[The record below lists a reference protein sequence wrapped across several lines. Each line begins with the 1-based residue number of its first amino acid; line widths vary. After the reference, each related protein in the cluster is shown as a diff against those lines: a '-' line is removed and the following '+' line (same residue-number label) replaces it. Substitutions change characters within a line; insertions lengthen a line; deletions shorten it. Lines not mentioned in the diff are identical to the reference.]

1 MSKEF
6 TLRILSSII
15 ILPISLVIIKI
26 GSFYFAYFL
35 IILFFFT
42 ISEWNKLS
50 KNRNYKKPG
59 IFFVISAFISAFFL
73 REVSLFFLILT
84 ILICVASDI
93 GGYSF
98 GKILK
103 GPKITKI
110 SPNKTYAGMFGSF
123 LMSYLISFLF
133 INEFSN
139 LKLDLSLSLTVIFLS
154 FVCQMG
160 DLIISYF
167 KRIKKVKD
175 TSNLIPGHGGLLDR
189 IDGILFAIPVSFLI
203 YKYLIL

>member
-1 MSKEF
+1 MSREF

-15 ILPISLVIIKI
+15 ILPITLVIIKI

-35 IILFFFT
+35 VILLFIALT
-42 ISEWNKLS
+42 EWNKLS

-59 IFFVISAFISAFFL
+59 IFFVILAFISAYFF
-73 REVSLFFLILT
+73 REDSLLFLILT

-98 GKILK
+98 GKILQ

-110 SPNKTYAGMFGSF
+110 SPNKTYAGMFGGF
-123 LMSYLISFLF
+123 LMSYLVSLLF

-139 LKLDLSLSLTVIFLS
+139 FKLDLKLSLIVIFLS
-154 FVCQMG
+154 FVCQIG
-160 DLIISYF
+160 DLIISFF
-167 KRIKKVKD
+167 KRAKKVKN

-203 YKYLIL
+203 YKYLI

>member
-1 MSKEF
+1 MSREF

-15 ILPISLVIIKI
+15 ILPITLIIIKI

-35 IILFFFT
+35 VILLFIALT
-42 ISEWNKLS
+42 EWNKLS

>member
-1 MSKEF
+1 MSREF

-15 ILPISLVIIKI
+15 ILPITLVIIKI

-59 IFFVISAFISAFFL
+59 IFFVILAFISAYFF
-73 REVSLFFLILT
+73 REDSLLFLILT

>member
-1 MSKEF
+1 MSREF

-15 ILPISLVIIKI
+15 ILPITLVIIKI

-35 IILFFFT
+35 VILLFIALT
-42 ISEWNKLS
+42 EWNKLS

>member
-59 IFFVISAFISAFFL
+59 IFFVILAFISAYFF
-73 REVSLFFLILT
+73 REDSLLFLILT

-98 GKILK
+98 GKILQ

-110 SPNKTYAGMFGSF
+110 SPNKTYAGMFGGF
-123 LMSYLISFLF
+123 LMSYLVSLLF

-139 LKLDLSLSLTVIFLS
+139 FKLDLKLSLIVIFLS
-154 FVCQMG
+154 FVCQIG
-160 DLIISYF
+160 DLIISFF
-167 KRIKKVKD
+167 KRAKKVKN

-203 YKYLIL
+203 YKYLI